1 MKAFTPLAVLISA
14 LLLQG
19 CVGAVVVGSAAV
31 GTKAATDPR
40 TVGTQVDDS
49 TLELRVNS
57 ALSKDEQ
64 IKKQAR
70 INVTAYQGK
79 VLLVGQA
86 PTTDLSSRAKQIAMG
101 VDGATEVYNEIRQG
115 QPIGM
120 GTAASDTWI
129 TSKVRTQLLS
139 SDQVKSSNVK
149 VTTENGEVFL
159 LGLVTDREG
168 RAAADIASRVS
179 GERVVIGS
187 HHFVFE
193 DEHCTIPED
202 EREKF
207 DNLEPEY
214 SHLYLAA
221 SGHLAGVIC
230 IADPLRPEASR
241 VLRAL
246 RGLGITNTVMMT
258 GDSERTAAAI
268 AKQVGVDQFFAEVLP
283 EDKAAFVQKA
293 KSEGHTV
300 VMIGDGI
307 NDSPALSAADVGI
320 AINSG
325 AAIAREIADVTIK
338 ADSLE
343 ELVILKTIANSLQR
357 RVSANYRFVLTFN
370 SALIAL
376 GAMGILQP
384 ASSAMLHNLST
395 IGISLKS
402 MTNLIP
408 EEKAQKA
415 LAEKN

>member
-40 TVGTQVDDS
+40 TVGTQVDDG

-64 IKKQAR
+64 IKKQTR

-179 GERVVIGS
+179 GVKHV
-187 HHFVFE
+187 
-193 DEHCTIPED
+193 T
-202 EREKF
+202 
-207 DNLEPEY
+207 
-214 SHLYLAA
+214 
-221 SGHLAGVIC
+221 
-230 IADPLRPEASR
+230 
-241 VLRAL
+241 
-246 RGLGITNTVMMT
+246 
-258 GDSERTAAAI
+258 TA
-268 AKQVGVDQFFAEVLP
+268 F
-283 EDKAAFVQKA
+283 
-293 KSEGHTV
+293 T
-300 VMIGDGI
+300 MI
-307 NDSPALSAADVGI
+307 
-320 AINSG
+320 
-325 AAIAREIADVTIK
+325 K
-338 ADSLE
+338 
-343 ELVILKTIANSLQR
+343 
-357 RVSANYRFVLTFN
+357 
-370 SALIAL
+370 
-376 GAMGILQP
+376 
-384 ASSAMLHNLST
+384 
-395 IGISLKS
+395 
-402 MTNLIP
+402 
-408 EEKAQKA
+408 
-415 LAEKN
+415 